1 MGSRGWIDMKRTG
14 DVTGNGSLEA
24 RDAASG
30 YGRRRAIVNA
40 CAIAIAAAGAAA
52 PAAAAGPA
60 RLLVLGDSLTAGYG
74 LPQAE
79 AFPTRLQQALTR
91 AGLAA
96 EVINGGVS
104 GDTSAGGLARLDWMI
119 ADRPP
124 THALVALGANDGLR
138 ALPPEAME
146 RNLDRIVAR
155 LRERGAKV
163 LLAGMAAPPNL
174 GRDYADRFAAVFPA
188 LAARHGV
195 ALYPFFLDGVAARP
209 ELNQPDGIH
218 PNPAGVAT
226 MVERILPAIRALLE
240 S

>member
-1 MGSRGWIDMKRTG
+1 MTRTGKSDSDGSRDGCDA
-14 DVTGNGSLEA
+14 VT
-24 RDAASG
+24 R
-30 YGRRRAIVNA
+30 YGRRGALVNAGRAIL
-40 CAIAIAAAGAAA
+40 GAAA
-52 PAAAAGPA
+52 ATLAPPARAADA

-79 AFPTRLQQALTR
+79 AFPTRLQQALSR
-91 AGLAA
+91 AGVAV

-119 ADRPP
+119 GDRPP

-146 RNLDRIVAR
+146 RNLERIILK
-155 LRERGAKV
+155 LRERGTKV

-174 GRDYADRFAAVFPA
+174 GRDYAERFAAVFPG
-188 LAARHGV
+188 LAARHGI
-195 ALYPFFLDGVAARP
+195 ALYPFFLDGVAAQP

-218 PNPAGVAT
+218 PNPAGVAV
-226 MVERILPAIRALLE
+226 MVERILPALRRFLGA
-240 S
+240 